1 MQKLNKI
8 NRKEDQNPLGG
19 CSNKT
24 KQNVTY
30 LKTSEKPERVIISH
44 ISLKCQIVKNTNSF
58 FLFLPETNA
67 IHPITMSMS
76 HSEKLSL

>member
-30 LKTSEKPERVIISH
+30 LKTQSQKNQKGLSSH
-44 ISLKCQIVKNTNSF
+44 I
-58 FLFLPETNA
+58 
-67 IHPITMSMS
+67 
-76 HSEKLSL
+76 